1 MNVLTRYI
9 VKEILKGS
17 FIALILLL
25 TLFNLFTLTDELKNL
40 GKGSYNLSDIF
51 TYLALT
57 SPRVCYELVPS
68 SALLGS
74 LFVLGSMGNNREL
87 VAMRAAGVSILG
99 IVKSTLVAG
108 IILAIFAFCIS

>member
-51 TYLALT
+51 TYLSLYFHSWVFYGRSTDTALHLQA
-57 SPRVCYELVPS
+57 VVH
-68 SALLGS
+68 
-74 LFVLGSMGNNREL
+74 FM
-87 VAMRAAGVSILG
+87 VA
-99 IVKSTLVAG
+99 
-108 IILAIFAFCIS
+108 